1 MKMRYLYTTL
11 LVISSSISIFA
22 QNFEVFALGKAT
34 AKNRGMVISEQFM
47 KIQAEE
53 GETEVLAE
61 LGSLQSLAKGTTAF
75 NHVTNELLIWGKEEE
90 TGDYQMYVMDATS
103 GKLSQKPVSFKQ
115 PPVDIHFDMRQHV
128 FYGIR
133 HSDEKKGLEIIEV
146 DGNVV
151 TSVLDLPEVKSV
163 SLGVTAFDSNSS
175 FYIFSGTDKN
185 YTDRLYVV
193 DIVNRQ
199 ILSSSEIEGF
209 YFYELQYDIQD
220 SKLYGLCR
228 KRTNTEQFFFIEI
241 IPLEARPVIIS
252 PMMDLGSV
260 SLGGSSFEQK
270 EGLYFFSGKDK
281 TRKNSMYVIDVMS
294 GDVVIKSHPEAMI
307 TAMECN
313 NAAFLNT
320 YFEEMPVKDPVMEN
334 IEPNKETR
342 EEAAEMNVGKNVI
355 MVDNNYQFRVTPT
368 YILDVMNVDVN
379 IEIGQGFGID
389 VCDLT
394 DNVLIEKRLF
404 KSENAEDNTV
414 DLTSLPAG
422 IYVVKIKTNESIYS
436 QRIIKR

>member
-1 MKMRYLYTTL
+1 MRYVYTTL
-11 LVISSSISIFA
+11 LIICSTVSIFA
-22 QNFEVFALGKAT
+22 QSFEVFALGKAT
-34 AKNRGMVISEQFM
+34 AKSRGMVISEQFM

-53 GETEVLAE
+53 GTTEILAE
-61 LGSLQSLAKGTTAF
+61 LGDLQSLAKGTTAF
-75 NHVTNELLIWGKEEE
+75 NHVTNELLIWGKEEA
-90 TGDYQMYVMDATS
+90 TSDYQMYVMDATS

-128 FYGIR
+128 FFGIR

-146 DGNVV
+146 DGNMV

-163 SLGVTAFDSNSS
+163 SLGVTAFDSNNS

-228 KRTNTEQFFFIEI
+228 KRSNTDQFFFIEI
-241 IPLEARPVIIS
+241 IPSEARPVIIS

-270 EGLYFFSGKDK
+270 EGLYFFSGRDK
-281 TRKNSMYVIDVMS
+281 NRTNSMYVIDIMS
-294 GDVVIKSHPEAMI
+294 GDIVIKSHPEAMI

-320 YFEEMPVKDPVMEN
+320 YFEGMPLKAPKTEN
-334 IEPNKETR
+334 IEPNKDTR
-342 EEAAEMNVGKNVI
+342 EEAALVNASKEEKE
-355 MVDNNYQFRVTPT
+355 VDNYQFRVTPT
-368 YILDVMNVDVN
+368 YVLDWMNVDVN
-379 IEIGQGFGID
+379 IEVGQGFGID

-394 DNVLIEKRLF
+394 DNILIEKRLF
-404 KSENAEDNTV
+404 KSENAEDNLI
-414 DLTSLPAG
+414 DLSSLPAG
-422 IYVVKIKTNESIYS
+422 VYIVKIKTNEQIYS

>member
-1 MKMRYLYTTL
+1 MQYFYTL
-11 LVISSSISIFA
+11 LMICSMLSVNA
-22 QNFEVFALGKAT
+22 QTFEVFALGKAT
-34 AKNRGMVISEQFM
+34 AKNRGMVVSEQFM

-61 LGSLQSLAKGTTAF
+61 LGNLQSLAKGTTVF
-75 NHVTNELLIWGKEEE
+75 NHVTNELFFWAKEEA
-90 TGDYQMYVMDATS
+90 TSDYQMYVIDATS
-103 GKLSQKPVSFKQ
+103 GRLSQKPVAFKQ

-151 TSVLDLPEVKSV
+151 TSVLDLPDIKSV
-163 SLGVTAFDSNSS
+163 SLGVTAFDSNNS
-175 FYIFSGTDKN
+175 FYIFAGTDKN

-199 ILSSSEIEGF
+199 ILYSSEIEGF

-228 KRTNTEQFFFIEI
+228 KRSNTEQFFFIEI
-241 IPLEARPVIIS
+241 IPSEARPVIIS
-252 PMMDLGSV
+252 PMMDLGGV

-270 EGLYFFSGKDK
+270 EGLYFFSGIDK
-281 TRKNSMYVIDVMS
+281 NRKNSMYVIDIMG

-320 YFEEMPVKDPVMEN
+320 YFEGMPLKDPDAEN
-334 IEPNKETR
+334 IEPNKDTR
-342 EEAAEMNVGKNVI
+342 EEAALANKSNEE
-355 MVDNNYQFRVTPT
+355 VDNYQFRVTPT
-368 YILDVMNVDVN
+368 YILDWMNIDVN
-379 IEIGQGFGID
+379 VAVGEGFG
-389 VCDLT
+389 VAVYNLT
-394 DNVLIEKRLF
+394 DNLLIEKRLF
-404 KSENAEDNTV
+404 KSENAEDNIM
-414 DLTSLPAG
+414 DLSSLPAG
-422 IYVVKIKTNESIYS
+422 IYVVKIKTNDEVHL